1 MEKEIDFNTGIYN
14 PYTLAWGEEIEF
26 PTTRTLLEYGNRVYN
41 RYPARSI
48 FLVPR
53 SILAQHV
60 DKKLNVLDP
69 FMGSGTTAVETI
81 LSGNIPYGIEM
92 DPFARL
98 IAEVSS
104 TTFNE
109 DELKELS
116 QLYKDICI
124 NYEFSKSDEIP
135 DLQGIE
141 RWFKPT
147 DLTDLLKL
155 KNYINKIEN
164 KKFKSF
170 MLIAFADAIKPV
182 SLMERQSLKPYIS
195 KKYPKQTKTVRE
207 SFEYSFNAHY
217 SAISGM
223 SSYKTGVNGIK
234 WIGFDASKFTRPDVA
249 IDIAITSPPYINA
262 LDYTRCVK
270 IEGALCGCINNA
282 IAKDMRKVQIG
293 HENRKNTIINKM
305 VEDLFE
311 PYFEH
316 IKVYD
321 IGRAKTCLAYFNDM
335 YNNLSCVYNVLRM
348 GGEYHIIIGDNTIKK
363 VKIPTHEIIAAM
375 ATKIGFKWFG
385 YYKYKIK
392 DHRTSIPRGQSHQKI
407 EYEYVL
413 MLKK

>member
-1 MEKEIDFNTGIYN
+1 M
-14 PYTLAWGEEIEF
+14 AWGEEIEF

-41 RYPARSI
+41 RYPARSV

-81 LSGNIPYGIEM
+81 LSGNVPYGIEM

-155 KNYINKIEN
+155 KNYIDKIEN

-182 SLMERQSLKPYIS
+182 SLMERQSLKPYI
-195 KKYPKQTKTVRE
+195 
-207 SFEYSFNAHY
+207 
-217 SAISGM
+217 
-223 SSYKTGVNGIK
+223 
-234 WIGFDASKFTRPDVA
+234 TRWR
-249 IDIAITSPPYINA
+249 N
-262 LDYTRCVK
+262 
-270 IEGALCGCINNA
+270 
-282 IAKDMRKVQIG
+282 
-293 HENRKNTIINKM
+293 
-305 VEDLFE
+305 
-311 PYFEH
+311 
-316 IKVYD
+316 
-321 IGRAKTCLAYFNDM
+321 
-335 YNNLSCVYNVLRM
+335 
-348 GGEYHIIIGDNTIKK
+348 
-363 VKIPTHEIIAAM
+363 
-375 ATKIGFKWFG
+375 
-385 YYKYKIK
+385 
-392 DHRTSIPRGQSHQKI
+392 
-407 EYEYVL
+407 
-413 MLKK
+413 